1 MWQGEVEFKLLRDL
15 PPLLA
20 HAMDSVSEAQ
30 FELDQLR
37 LEAKRQVLGTVVLG
51 VMAGLL
57 AFVGQS
63 ALGQARP
70 LLEPSFGTWQSLYT
84 FVLWALAIA
93 WVVALA
99 QQGIHFQNISERF
112 ESQCR
117 LDSVYAERAAK
128 AQAAEDQ
135 RQRQRAESE
144 ARQQAERIRRQNK
157 NTRSNKFDY

>member
-1 MWQGEVEFKLLRDL
+1 
-15 PPLLA
+15 
-20 HAMDSVSEAQ
+20 MDSVSEAQ

-37 LEAKRQVLGTVVLG
+37 LQAKRQLMGTVLLG

-70 LLEPSFGTWQSLYT
+70 LLEGSFGSWQSFYT

-93 WVVALA
+93 WLVALA
-99 QQGIHFQNISERF
+99 QQAVHFQNISERF
-112 ESQCR
+112 ESQRR
-117 LDSVYAERAAK
+117 LDAVYAERAAK
-128 AQAAEDQ
+128 AQAAEEV

-144 ARQQAERIRRQNK
+144 ARQAAERIKRQNK
-157 NTRSNKFDY
+157 NVRSTKFDY

>member
-1 MWQGEVEFKLLRDL
+1 
-15 PPLLA
+15 
-20 HAMDSVSEAQ
+20 MDSVSEAQ

-37 LEAKRQVLGTVVLG
+37 TRAKRQLLGTVMLG
-51 VMAGLL
+51 VMAGML

-63 ALGQARP
+63 ALGHARP
-70 LLEPSFGTWQSLYT
+70 LLESSFGTWQSLYT

-112 ESQCR
+112 ESQRR
-117 LDSVYAERAAK
+117 LDAVYAERAAK

-144 ARQQAERIRRQNK
+144 AKQEAERIRRQNK
-157 NTRSNKFDY
+157 NTRSTKFDY

>member
-1 MWQGEVEFKLLRDL
+1 
-15 PPLLA
+15 
-20 HAMDSVSEAQ
+20 MDSVSEAQ

-37 LEAKRQVLGTVVLG
+37 FQAKRQLLGTVVLG
-51 VMAGLL
+51 FMAGLL

-99 QQGIHFQNISERF
+99 QQAIHFQNISERF
-112 ESQCR
+112 ESQRR
-117 LDSVYAERAAK
+117 LDAIYAERAAK
-128 AQAAEDQ
+128 AQAAEDE
-135 RQRQRAESE
+135 RHRQRAESE
-144 ARQQAERIRRQNK
+144 ARQEAERIRRQNR
-157 NTRSNKFDY
+157 NTRSTKFDY

>member
-1 MWQGEVEFKLLRDL
+1 
-15 PPLLA
+15 
-20 HAMDSVSEAQ
+20 MDSVSEAQ

-37 LEAKRQVLGTVVLG
+37 LQAKRQLLGTVVLG
-51 VMAGLL
+51 VMAGML

-70 LLEPSFGTWQSLYT
+70 LLESSFGTWQTLYT

-99 QQGIHFQNISERF
+99 QQAIHFQNISERF
-112 ESQCR
+112 ESQRR
-117 LDSVYAERAAK
+117 LDAVYAERAAK
-128 AQAAEDQ
+128 AQAAEDE

-144 ARQQAERIRRQNK
+144 ARQEAGRIRRQNK
-157 NTRSNKFDY
+157 NTRSTKFDY

>member
-1 MWQGEVEFKLLRDL
+1 
-15 PPLLA
+15 
-20 HAMDSVSEAQ
+20 MDSVSEAQ

-37 LEAKRQVLGTVVLG
+37 FQAKRQLLGTVVLG
-51 VMAGLL
+51 FMAGLL

-99 QQGIHFQNISERF
+99 QQAIHFQNISERF
-112 ESQCR
+112 ESQRR
-117 LDSVYAERAAK
+117 LDAIYAERAAK
-128 AQAAEDQ
+128 AQAAEDE
-135 RQRQRAESE
+135 RHRQRAESE
-144 ARQQAERIRRQNK
+144 ARQEAERIRRQNR
-157 NTRSNKFDY
+157 NARSTKFDY

>member
-1 MWQGEVEFKLLRDL
+1 
-15 PPLLA
+15 
-20 HAMDSVSEAQ
+20 MDSVSEAQ

-37 LEAKRQVLGTVVLG
+37 LQAKRQLLGTVVLG
-51 VMAGLL
+51 IMAGML

-70 LLEPSFGTWQSLYT
+70 LLESSFGTWQTLYT

-99 QQGIHFQNISERF
+99 QQAIHFQNISERF
-112 ESQCR
+112 ESQRR
-117 LDSVYAERAAK
+117 LDAVYAERAAK
-128 AQAAEDQ
+128 AQAVEDE

-144 ARQQAERIRRQNK
+144 ARQEAERIRRQNK
-157 NTRSNKFDY
+157 NTRSTKFDY

>member
-1 MWQGEVEFKLLRDL
+1 
-15 PPLLA
+15 
-20 HAMDSVSEAQ
+20 MDSVSEAQ

-37 LEAKRQVLGTVVLG
+37 LQAKRQLLGTVVLG
-51 VMAGLL
+51 VMAGML

-70 LLEPSFGTWQSLYT
+70 LLESSFGTWQTLYT

-99 QQGIHFQNISERF
+99 QQAIHFQNISERF
-112 ESQCR
+112 ESQRR
-117 LDSVYAERAAK
+117 LDAVYAERAAK
-128 AQAAEDQ
+128 AQAVEDE

-144 ARQQAERIRRQNK
+144 ARQEAERIRRQNR
-157 NTRSNKFDY
+157 NTRSTKFDY